1 MKSRPATNEGP
12 VLSAPAPRLWVQVT
26 RVSRASDWWEHKVPC
41 VLAVVYA
48 TAYRH
53 SMSLVD
59 LVPLIAGV
67 MFALVAAA
75 TYVSVI
81 NDLTDETDDLRAG
94 KANRLAGRSRGV
106 KGMALGL
113 CLALGC
119 VSIWLLRTHPTA
131 LWLYLGN
138 WLAFTLYSVRPFRLK
153 YRGIAGVLADA
164 SGGQCLPALWA
175 TFWVA
180 DTVGQPWPAF
190 WLPLALWSLA
200 LGLRSIL
207 LHQMTDLEEDRIVG
221 GRTLAV
227 RWGPSRIRKLVA
239 LGTLPLELTA
249 LGFLLHQTGARW
261 AWPLLLMEGGFV
273 WLRYRLDGLRPFVV
287 HPEAR
292 GSALLYEYH
301 QVLFPL
307 TFILALAGRDPLALL
322 LIPMHVLLFPRCARR
337 RWDEVWGWSCRIL
350 GAIHRRSLAGNR
362 A

>member
-1 MKSRPATNEGP
+1 MNPRPGI
-12 VLSAPAPRLWVQVT
+12 SAGTVVASPEPAFWAQVA
-26 RVSRASDWWEHKVPC
+26 RVSRASDWWEHKIPC

-53 SMSLVD
+53 SMPMVELF
-59 LVPLIAGV
+59 PLIVRV

-75 TYVSVI
+75 AYVSVI
-81 NDLTDETDDLRAG
+81 NDLTDEADDLRAG
-94 KANRLAGRSRGV
+94 KANRLAGRSRWF
-106 KGMALGL
+106 KGTALGL

-119 VSIWLLRTHPTA
+119 VAIWLLRTHPAA
-131 LWLYLGN
+131 LLLYAGN

-153 YRGIAGVLADA
+153 HRGIAGVLADA

-175 TFWVA
+175 AFWVA
-180 DTVGQPWPAF
+180 DAAGQRWPAF
-190 WLPLALWSLA
+190 WLPLGLWSLA

-207 LHQMTDLEEDRIVG
+207 LHQMTDLEEDRVVG

-227 RWGPSRIRKLVA
+227 RWGPERVRKLVA
-239 LGTLPLELTA
+239 FGTLPIELA
-249 LGFLLHQTGARW
+249 SFGWLVHQTGARW
-261 AWPLLLMEGGFV
+261 AWPLLLMEGAFL
-273 WLRYRLDGLRPFVV
+273 WLRYRLDGLRPFLVQ
-287 HPEAR
+287 PEAR

-307 TFILALAGRDPLALL
+307 TFILALAGREPLALL
-322 LIPMHVLLFPRCARR
+322 LIPMHAVLFPRCARR

-350 GAIHRRSLAGNR
+350 GALRRRLLAGNR